1 METGANIQNID
12 ASVQILCVMLHT
24 AKRGANWR
32 RVEVTAVTRGA
43 GDTATGA
50 AVHCGKIWGRMG

>member
-12 ASVQILCVMLHT
+12 ASLCRYCVMMHT

-43 GDTATGA
+43 GDDGQGDTGA
-50 AVHCGKIWGRMG
+50 CHWCRGALW

>member
-1 METGANIQNID
+1 M
-12 ASVQILCVMLHT
+12 QILCVMMHT

-43 GDTATGA
+43 GDKGTSEPATGA
-50 AVHCGKIWGRMG
+50 AVHYGKIWGRMG

>member
-1 METGANIQNID
+1 M
-12 ASVQILCVMLHT
+12 MHT

-43 GDTATGA
+43 GDDGQGDTATGA
-50 AVHCGKIWGRMG
+50 AVHYGKIWGRMG